1 MKNISILSLLL
12 LFNAILA
19 VSKNDTK
26 RSFVVV
32 FPGVEISCKGTKYY
46 PSGKKCLRL
55 NTFQSDH
62 CWNCM
67 AFLSLALFIS
77 RS

>member
-12 LFNAILA
+12 LFNAI
-19 VSKNDTK
+19 
-26 RSFVVV
+26 FV